1 MCGAPSLVKHPVVL
15 DRTQLTAQRLQV
27 VQALRCAV
35 GRFGAP
41 VRHRGY
47 GKTTCP
53 LARQLKI
60 GVQTAT
66 VSIPVSLIRLYEYGV
81 SRYLVVLYDRY
92 GGGAGQAFIFFQRP
106 Q

>member
-60 GVQTAT
+60 GVQTAK
-66 VSIPVSLIRLYEYGV
+66 VLSRVRSSIAVRVRSIEIPGT
-81 SRYLVVLYDRY
+81 
-92 GGGAGQAFIFFQRP
+92 
-106 Q
+106 

>member
-53 LARQLKI
+53 LAQLKI
-60 GVQTAT
+60 GQDR
-66 VSIPVSLIRLYEYGV
+66 SLE
-81 SRYLVVLYDRY
+81 
-92 GGGAGQAFIFFQRP
+92 
-106 Q
+106 

>member
-47 GKTTCP
+47 GKTACP
-53 LARQLKI
+53 LARAQDSGSNRDGTLS
-60 GVQTAT
+60 T
-66 VSIPVSLIRLYEYGV
+66 
-81 SRYLVVLYDRY
+81 
-92 GGGAGQAFIFFQRP
+92 
-106 Q
+106 